1 MDEGRREFEFRRT
14 DIYPLLKELV
24 SGIQDRVRHD
34 GFKIQIKME
43 KPLPILRLDSE
54 AMTQVVTNLIDN
66 AIKYSGERKKI
77 IVRAYTENRDLII
90 SVQDFGV
97 GIRKEELDKVFERF
111 YRVGEELTRRVK
123 GSGLGLTL
131 VKQIVEAHQGT
142 VEVESEPGLGSIFS
156 LRIPIRE

>member
-1 MDEGRREFEFRRT
+1 M
-14 DIYPLLKELV
+14 
-24 SGIQDRVRHD
+24 
-34 GFKIQIKME
+34 
-43 KPLPILRLDSE
+43 
-54 AMTQVVTNLIDN
+54 
-66 AIKYSGERKKI
+66 
-77 IVRAYTENRDLII
+77 II